1 MGCVYLITCVPS
13 GKQYVGLTKHS
24 AEVRFKGHVRDAERN
39 KPYALHGAIRKYGQ
53 HNFKVETLATSDDRE
68 ELSALEAAAID
79 VLNTRR
85 PSGYNLTG
93 GGEAPIGEHNPRFG
107 TKHSEHTKRLMR
119 ENNAMKNP
127 EHRSKLQGEKH
138 PMFGKTHTEEALA
151 KMSAE
156 ASGRVKVYDEVSDC
170 ERSIYPEDVP
180 LYLELGYVRGRRP
193 VTCDWR
199 KNMGASKRGRIA
211 SKETKAKMSA
221 AHRANAEERI
231 GPLRK
236 AVDELYQ
243 AGFARCDVAALLFLT
258 PARVKALRRK
268 RPVTIEHEDIKT

>member
-127 EHRSKLQGEKH
+127 MHRSKLQGENH
-138 PMFGKTHTEEALA
+138 PMFGKTHTEEALG
-151 KMSAE
+151 KMRV
-156 ASGRVKVYDEVSDC
+156 ASTGRVKLYDKVSDR
-170 ERSIYPEDVP
+170 ERSVPHEEVP
-180 LYLELGYVRGRRP
+180 LYLELGYIQGRRP
-193 VTCDWR
+193 MSQEWR
-199 KNMGASKRGRIA
+199 ENMRASKQGRVA
-211 SKETKAKMSA
+211 SKETKTKMSA
-221 AHRANAEERI
+221 RQRAKAEERL

-236 AVDELYQ
+236 VVDELYQ
-243 AGFARCDVAALLFLT
+243 AGFARCDVASLLFLT
-258 PARVKALRRK
+258 PTRVKALRRK
-268 RPVTIEHEDIKT
+268 RPATIEHEDIKT